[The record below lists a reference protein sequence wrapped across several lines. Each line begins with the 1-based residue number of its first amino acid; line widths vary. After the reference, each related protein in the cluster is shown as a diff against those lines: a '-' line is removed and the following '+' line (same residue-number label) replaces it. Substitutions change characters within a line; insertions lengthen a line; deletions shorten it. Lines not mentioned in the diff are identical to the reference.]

1 MRENKPDYIL
11 LFVIVILLVLGIVV
25 LASISATVS
34 QPKSGLLSNF
44 LFHQII
50 TGLLPGL
57 ILGFAAFKIRLGFL
71 KKWIPVLLLFNLAF
85 MILVFAPVVGVSA
98 GGASRW
104 FSIGPLFFQP
114 SEFLKLSFI
123 LYLAA
128 WLSGRVDDCPRQSR
142 NLKRLS
148 NIKKTAQSFN
158 FNQTALLPFLMII
171 SFTALLLILQP
182 DVSTLGIILLAA
194 VIMYFLSGTP
204 VWHSIVIISLG
215 AAALAFLIKT
225 APYRLNRLLVFL
237 NPGLEPMRIG
247 YQIKQSLIAIG
258 SGGILGLGL
267 GMSVQ
272 KTGFLPQPMSDS
284 IFAVFA
290 EETGFVGSLILV
302 SLFIIFIWRAF
313 SLASMDRDKFS
324 FLVTCGIGSWITIQ
338 AFVNIGSMTGILP
351 LTGIPLPFISYGG
364 SHIVAELIGAGILL
378 NISKQ

>member
-1 MRENKPDYIL
+1 MSENRPDYIL
-11 LFVIVILLVLGIVV
+11 LFATAILIILGISVLGSV
-25 LASISATVS
+25 SISMLEGEPS
-34 QPKSGLLSNF
+34 QYTYF
-44 LFHQII
+44 LFRQII
-50 TGLLPGL
+50 VGLIPGF
-57 ILGFAAFKIRLGFL
+57 ILGFIAFKISLSFL
-71 KKWIPVLLLFNLAF
+71 KKWIPILLLINLAL
-85 MILVFAPVVGVSA
+85 MILVFAPKIGISS

-104 FSIGPLFFQP
+104 IGFGQFFLQP
-114 SEFLKLSFI
+114 SEFLKPFFI
-123 LYLAA
+123 FYLAA
-128 WLSGRVDDCPRQSR
+128 WLSKQVQNSPSPKFFREKFRW
-142 NLKRLS
+142 RLPLPNS
-148 NIKKTAQSFN
+148 ASKKP
-158 FNQTALLPFLMII
+158 LLFFLII
-171 SFTALLLILQP
+171 IGFTSSLLILQP
-182 DVSTLGIILLAA
+182 DVSTLGIIIATA
-194 VIMYFLSGTP
+194 VIMYFLANTP
-204 VWHSIVIISLG
+204 VWHSVLIILMG
-215 AAALAFLIKT
+215 ATALAFLIKT

-237 NPGLEPMRIG
+237 QPGLEPMGLG
-247 YQIKQSLIAIG
+247 YQLKQALISIG

-267 GMSVQ
+267 GMGVQ
-272 KTGFLPQPMSDS
+272 RFLPQPMSDS